1 MCGITGW
8 YSKCHQKQ
16 DKRTLKKM
24 TKSLKYRGP
33 DQKGYF
39 IKDNIMLGHR
49 RLSIIDL
56 KNGIQPMT
64 RDGYTIVYNGE
75 IYNTEELRNMLKQK
89 YEFKTTSD
97 TEVLLIGYIE
107 YKEKILDMI
116 EGIYAFAIYKDDKL
130 FLARDRV
137 GVKPL
142 FYTKIKDN
150 FIFGSEI
157 KALLKNN
164 LIDFKVSNYDFDKR
178 ITGTIYV
185 REP

>member
-8 YSKCHQKQ
+8 YSKNHQKQ
-16 DKRTLKKM
+16 DKKILKKM

-64 RDGYTIVYNGE
+64 RNGYTIVYNGE
-75 IYNTEELRNMLKQK
+75 LYNTEEIKNKLKQK

-107 YKEKILDMI
+107 YKEKIIDMH
-116 EGIYAFAIYKDDKL
+116 
-130 FLARDRV
+130 FLQ
-137 GVKPL
+137 
-142 FYTKIKDN
+142 
-150 FIFGSEI
+150 
-157 KALLKNN
+157 
-164 LIDFKVSNYDFDKR
+164 
-178 ITGTIYV
+178 
-185 REP
+185 